1 MGHPVRSL
9 HLILR
14 PLVTLSVC
22 FLIAACGAAGLS
34 GPEGSTPAEA
44 TTTVEA
50 TAFLT
55 ENAPPPD
62 GAADSKGDGILRDA
76 NNRPFSYALLG
87 KKLPEFSAT
96 MADGAVFESAALNR
110 WTVIDIWGAWCS
122 DCLADGPYV
131 AALERAIAQD
141 PDLDFVSIH
150 VPASKAR
157 ATPAEMFGEYGS
169 LEAYFEA
176 AGYLVPT
183 VLDTDGS
190 LRETLTI
197 SWTPTYLL
205 VSPDGVVRGF
215 RTDLSVAGSEPVKD
229 FLRDV
234 ARVKKTVGNAQG
246 PMMGPAGVL
255 GITGTTPFTLAAIEA
270 AFPGHTVVST
280 TEGEG
285 ATAQPVFQV
294 RTPGT
299 ETPRFIVEADWSR
312 GFVSRVRT
320 NDPTVEGP
328 NGMRVG
334 STRYSDLRQEE
345 LAGCGSLGAGEDL
358 SISCKTSVDA
368 PYLLLYFRSDKTGAP
383 PLAQMSFHPPVP
395 SPSP

>member
-1 MGHPVRSL
+1 M
-9 HLILR
+9 LR
-14 PLVTLSVC
+14 PLVALSVC
-22 FLIAACGAAGLS
+22 LMIAACGAAGLS
-34 GPEGSTPAEA
+34 GSEPTSPAEA
-44 TTTVEA
+44 TTTVQA
-50 TAFLT
+50 TAFVT
-55 ENAPPPD
+55 ENAPPPE
-62 GAADSKGDGILRDA
+62 GAADTKADGVLRDG
-76 NNRPFSYALLG
+76 NDRPFSYALLG
-87 KKLPEFSAT
+87 EKLPDFSAT
-96 MADGAVFESAALNR
+96 MADGTMFESAALNR

-122 DCLADGPYV
+122 DCVADGPYV

-141 PDLDFVSIH
+141 PDLDFISIH

-157 ATPAEMFGEYGS
+157 ATTEEMFGKYGS

-176 AGYLVPT
+176 AGYVLPT

-190 LRETLTI
+190 LRETLKI

-215 RTDLSVAGSEPVKD
+215 RTDLSVAGGEPVKD
-229 FLRDV
+229 LLREV

-285 ATAQPVFQV
+285 AAAHPIFQV

-299 ETPRFIVEADWSR
+299 EMPRFIVEADWSR
-312 GFVSRVRT
+312 GFVGQVRT
-320 NDPTVEGP
+320 KDPTVEGP
-328 NGMRVG
+328 NGIRVG
-334 STRYSDLRQEE
+334 ATRYSDLKQEE
-345 LAGCGSLGAGEDL
+345 LAGCESLGAGEDF
-358 SISCKTSVDA
+358 SITCKTSVDP
-368 PYLLLYFRSDKTGAP
+368 PYLSLYFRSDKTGAP

>member
-1 MGHPVRSL
+1 M
-9 HLILR
+9 LR
-14 PLVTLSVC
+14 PLIALSA
-22 FLIAACGAAGLS
+22 FIAIAACGAAS
-34 GPEGSTPAEA
+34 TSETKATGPAVA
-44 TTTVEA
+44 TTTIEA

-62 GAADSKGDGILRDA
+62 GAADTKGDGVLRDA

-87 KKLPEFSAT
+87 EKLPDFSAT
-96 MADGAVFESAALNR
+96 MADGKVFESAALNR
-110 WTVIDIWGAWCS
+110 WTVIDVWGAWCS
-122 DCLADGPYV
+122 DCVADGPYV

-141 PDLDFVSIH
+141 PDLDFISIH

-157 ATPAEMFGEYGS
+157 ATPEEMFGKYGS
-169 LEAYFEA
+169 LDAYFEA
-176 AGYLVPT
+176 AGYVLPT

-190 LRETLTI
+190 LRETLNI
-197 SWTPTYLL
+197 NWTPTYLL

-234 ARVKKTVGNAQG
+234 ARVKKIVGNAQG
-246 PMMGPAGVL
+246 PMMGPAGVM
-255 GITGTTPFTLAAIEA
+255 GITGTTPFTLSAIEA

-285 ATAQPVFQV
+285 AKAQPVFQV
-294 RTPGT
+294 RAPGT
-299 ETPRFIVEADWSR
+299 ESPRFIVEADWSR
-312 GFVSRVRT
+312 GFVGRVRT

-334 STRYSDLRQEE
+334 TTRYSDLRQDE
-345 LAGCGSLGAGEDL
+345 LASCETHGAGGEF
-358 SISCKTSVDA
+358 SITCKSSDA
-368 PYLLLYFRSDKTGAP
+368 PPYFSLYFRTDQTGAP
-383 PLAQMSFHPPVP
+383 PLAQMSFYPPVP
-395 SPSP
+395 APSPG